1 MGACACEIDDRVRRR
16 IRYGSLDARDIVL
29 VRMHDHDKVKID
41 EGLLQVVLHGS
52 MCL

>member
-1 MGACACEIDDRVRRR
+1 MKYKHMMILSDLLQFLVEK
-16 IRYGSLDARDIVL
+16 DIVL

-41 EGLLQVVLHGS
+41 EGLLRVVLHGS